1 MYLPPSF
8 MEAILLSGLDAP
20 TSSDAKGNP
29 VPALLKV
36 KTPAFLPNSVRADL
50 KGCYVIADGRG
61 NLATERA
68 ELSWTL
74 RMSCST
80 SRVVTWL
87 EPKIPVR
94 TLRTLKCLTT

>member
-61 NLATERA
+61 NPRHGASRAFAGLSVVSRSER
-68 ELSWTL
+68 
-74 RMSCST
+74 T
-80 SRVVTWL
+80 SGHRP
-87 EPKIPVR
+87 EGEGIR
-94 TLRTLKCLTT
+94 G